1 MCENVKLVICRVMF
15 YCLES
20 WPGKFAFLSHVSMMV
35 SQNSCYAV
43 AGEVFLFQFAFSV
56 ISVVFTVF
64 QLYDCIMGLHLCF
77 KICGWIYR
85 GTASRALQIGV
96 VFHKLEHS
104 ERKYRV
110 PEAFWLLCTAL
121 FHLVLWLLLFRLQT
135 EQALTDL
142 CLRW

>member
-77 KICGWIYR
+77 KQPVRLIVNDRKFSARTVFFSHTKPANSNNPRSYTIVSAPAQILHKRRNLYEKKKWIELSN
-85 GTASRALQIGV
+85 GLI
-96 VFHKLEHS
+96 
-104 ERKYRV
+104 
-110 PEAFWLLCTAL
+110 P
-121 FHLVLWLLLFRLQT
+121 
-135 EQALTDL
+135 
-142 CLRW
+142 